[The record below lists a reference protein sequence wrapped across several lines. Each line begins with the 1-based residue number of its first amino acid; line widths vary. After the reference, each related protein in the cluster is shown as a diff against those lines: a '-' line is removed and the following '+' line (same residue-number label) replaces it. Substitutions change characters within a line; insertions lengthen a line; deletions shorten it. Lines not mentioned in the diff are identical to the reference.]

1 MSPKHRKNN
10 KDLSQ
15 IHSELVME
23 NLAKEIKANQGW
35 MSFEDFFDFVMYKP
49 GLGYYSAGAKK
60 LGPSGDFTTSPE
72 ISRLFGKTVS
82 NQVIALL
89 NNFEF
94 PSIIEIGA
102 GSGKLAY
109 DIINNLINSKVDFD
123 KYYILEVSADFIE
136 RQKQELSLL
145 PDEAFEKV
153 IWLDSILEAPVEGI
167 VIGNEVV
174 DALPFKRFTV
184 VDHKIQEIGVSI
196 KNGQLTE
203 STRDADKTLA
213 EEVRLIEKALNR
225 DFEQNYTSEI
235 RLNIGQWLKG
245 ISSMLKSGAIL
256 FIDYGYSRQ
265 EYYAA
270 DRKNGSMICHYR
282 NTAHENPFLNL
293 GVQDISASVEFTL
306 LAEKALEEQL
316 EVGLFTSQS
325 DFLING
331 NILGEL
337 DKIEDDTLRMELTQE
352 IKQLLM
358 PSQMGQTF
366 KCMMLYKNISLD
378 SFEGIRDLRHTL

>member
-1 MSPKHRKNN
+1 MSSKDRKNN
-10 KDLSQ
+10 KDHSQ
-15 IHSELVME
+15 SHSELVME

-35 MSFEDFFDFVMYKP
+35 ISFEDFFEFVMYKP

-60 LGPSGDFTTSPE
+60 LGSSGDFTTSPE

-89 NNFEF
+89 NKLES

-102 GSGKLAY
+102 GSGRLAY
-109 DIINNLINSKVDFD
+109 DIITNLINSKMDFD
-123 KYYILEVSADFIE
+123 KYYILEVSADFRE
-136 RQKQELSLL
+136 RQRQELSLL
-145 PDEAFEKV
+145 PDETFEKV

-167 VIGNEVV
+167 VIGNEVI

-245 ISSMLKSGAIL
+245 ISSMLKSGALL

-265 EYYAA
+265 EYYAE

>member
-1 MSPKHRKNN
+1 MSPKHRKDN

-35 MSFEDFFDFVMYKP
+35 INFEDFFDFVMYKP

-89 NNFEF
+89 NNLES

-109 DIINNLINSKVDFD
+109 DIINNLIKSKVDFD

-153 IWLDSILEAPVEGI
+153 IWLDSILEVPVEGI
-167 VIGNEVV
+167 VIGNEVI

-203 STRDADKTLA
+203 STRDADKTLG

-225 DFEQNYTSEI
+225 DFEHNYTSEI

-256 FIDYGYSRQ
+256 FIDYGYSRH

-282 NTAHENPFLNL
+282 NTAHENPFINL

>member
-1 MSPKHRKNN
+1 MSSKDRKNN
-10 KDLSQ
+10 KDHSQ
-15 IHSELVME
+15 SHSELVME

-35 MSFEDFFDFVMYKP
+35 ISFEDFFDFVMYKP

-60 LGPSGDFTTSPE
+60 LGASGDFTTSPE
-72 ISRLFGKTVS
+72 ISMLFGKTVS
-82 NQVIALL
+82 NQVLALL
-89 NNFEF
+89 NNFES

-102 GSGKLAY
+102 GSGRLAY
-109 DIINNLINSKVDFD
+109 DIITNLINSKIDFD
-123 KYYILEVSADFIE
+123 KYYILEVSADFRE

-167 VIGNEVV
+167 VIGNEVI

-184 VDHKIQEIGVSI
+184 VDHKIQEIGVTM
-196 KNGQLTE
+196 KNDQLTE
-203 STRDADKTLA
+203 STRDASKTLA

-235 RLNIGQWLKG
+235 RLNIGQWLKA
-245 ISSMLKSGAIL
+245 ISSMLKSGALL

-265 EYYAA
+265 EYYAE

-306 LAEKALEEQL
+306 LAEKALEEHL

-337 DKIEDDTLRMELTQE
+337 DKIEDDTLRMGLTQE

>member
-1 MSPKHRKNN
+1 
-10 KDLSQ
+10 
-15 IHSELVME
+15 V
-23 NLAKEIKANQGW
+23 
-35 MSFEDFFDFVMYKP
+35 
-49 GLGYYSAGAKK
+49 
-60 LGPSGDFTTSPE
+60 
-72 ISRLFGKTVS
+72 
-82 NQVIALL
+82 
-89 NNFEF
+89 
-94 PSIIEIGA
+94 
-102 GSGKLAY
+102 
-109 DIINNLINSKVDFD
+109 
-123 KYYILEVSADFIE
+123 
-136 RQKQELSLL
+136 
-145 PDEAFEKV
+145 
-153 IWLDSILEAPVEGI
+153 PVEGI
-167 VIGNEVV
+167 VIGNEVI

-203 STRDADKTLA
+203 STRDADKILA

-225 DFEQNYTSEI
+225 DFEHNYTSEI

-256 FIDYGYSRQ
+256 FIDYGYSRH

-282 NTAHENPFLNL
+282 NTAHENPFINL

>member
-1 MSPKHRKNN
+1 MSSKDRKNN
-10 KDLSQ
+10 KDHSQ
-15 IHSELVME
+15 SHSELVME

-35 MSFEDFFDFVMYKP
+35 ISFEDFFEFVMYKP

-60 LGPSGDFTTSPE
+60 LGSSGDFTTSPE

-82 NQVIALL
+82 NQVLALL
-89 NNFEF
+89 NNFAS

-102 GSGKLAY
+102 GSGRLAY
-109 DIINNLINSKVDFD
+109 DIITNLINSKMDFD
-123 KYYILEVSADFIE
+123 KYYILEVSADFRE
-136 RQKQELSLL
+136 RQRQELSLL
-145 PDEAFEKV
+145 PDETFEKV

-167 VIGNEVV
+167 VIGNEVI

-213 EEVRLIEKALNR
+213 EEVRLIEKSLNR
-225 DFEQNYTSEI
+225 EFKQNYTSEI

-245 ISSMLKSGAIL
+245 ISSMLKSGTLL

-265 EYYAA
+265 EYYAE

>member
-35 MSFEDFFDFVMYKP
+35 ISFEDFFDFVMYKP

-89 NNFEF
+89 NNFES

-145 PDEAFEKV
+145 PNEVFEKV

-282 NTAHENPFLNL
+282 NAAHENPFLNL

>member
-1 MSPKHRKNN
+1 MSSKHRKNN
-10 KDLSQ
+10 EDHSQ
-15 IHSELVME
+15 SHSELVME

-35 MSFEDFFDFVMYKP
+35 ISFEDFFEFVMYKP

-60 LGPSGDFTTSPE
+60 LGSSGDFTTSPE

-82 NQVIALL
+82 NQVLALL
-89 NNFEF
+89 NNFAS

-102 GSGKLAY
+102 GSGRLAY
-109 DIINNLINSKVDFD
+109 DIITNLINSKMDFD
-123 KYYILEVSADFIE
+123 KYYILEVSADFRE
-136 RQKQELSLL
+136 RQRQELSLL
-145 PDEAFEKV
+145 PDETFEKV

-167 VIGNEVV
+167 VIGNEVI

-203 STRDADKTLA
+203 STRNADKTLA

-245 ISSMLKSGAIL
+245 ISSMLKSGALL

-337 DKIEDDTLRMELTQE
+337 DKIEDDTLRMGLIQE

-366 KCMMLYKNISLD
+366 KCMMLYKNIGLD

>member
-1 MSPKHRKNN
+1 MTSNNRKNN
-10 KDLSQ
+10 EDHSQ
-15 IHSELVME
+15 SHSALVQE
-23 NLAKEIKANQGW
+23 NLVEEIKANEGW
-35 MSFEDFFDFVMYKP
+35 ISFEDFFDFVMYQP

-60 LGPSGDFTTSPE
+60 LGASADFTTSPE

-82 NQVIALL
+82 NQVKAFL
-89 NNFEF
+89 NNFES

-102 GSGKLAY
+102 GSGRLAY
-109 DIINNLINSKVDFD
+109 DIITNLINSKMDFD
-123 KYYILEVSADFIE
+123 KYYILEVSADFRE

-145 PDEAFEKV
+145 PNDAFEKV

-167 VIGNEVV
+167 VIGNEVI

-203 STRDADKTLA
+203 STKDAGKTLS
-213 EEVRLIEKALNR
+213 EEVRLIEKSLNR

-235 RLNIGQWLKG
+235 RHNIGQWLKG
-245 ISSMLKSGAIL
+245 VSSMLKSGAIL

-265 EYYAA
+265 EYYAE

-306 LAEKALEEQL
+306 LAEKALEEHL

-337 DKIEDDTLRMELTQE
+337 DKIEDDSLRIQLTQE

>member
-10 KDLSQ
+10 QDLSQ

-49 GLGYYSAGAKK
+49 GLGYYSAGAQK

-89 NNFEF
+89 NNLES

-123 KYYILEVSADFIE
+123 KYYILEVSADFRE
-136 RQKQELSLL
+136 RQRQELSLL
-145 PDEAFEKV
+145 PDETFEKV

-167 VIGNEVV
+167 VIGNEVI

>member
-1 MSPKHRKNN
+1 MSSKDRKNN
-10 KDLSQ
+10 KDHSQ
-15 IHSELVME
+15 SHSELVME

-35 MSFEDFFDFVMYKP
+35 ISFEDFFDFVMYKP

-60 LGPSGDFTTSPE
+60 LGSSGDFTTSPE

-89 NNFEF
+89 NNFAS

-102 GSGKLAY
+102 GSGRLAY
-109 DIINNLINSKVDFD
+109 DIITNLINSKMDFD
-123 KYYILEVSADFIE
+123 KYYILEVSADFRE
-136 RQKQELSLL
+136 RQRRELSLL
-145 PDEAFEKV
+145 PDETFEKV

-167 VIGNEVV
+167 VIGNEVI

-203 STRDADKTLA
+203 STRDADKILA

-245 ISSMLKSGAIL
+245 ISSMLKSGALL

-265 EYYAA
+265 EYYAE

-306 LAEKALEEQL
+306 LAEKALEEHL
-316 EVGLFTSQS
+316 EVGLFASQS